1 MAALTATW
9 RPPADAS
16 RCAGPDGGG
25 GVTHAKGR
33 IDEVV
38 EITSMGTVFPLV
50 VQEAKL
56 VRVPAVEQREVGA
69 EVAGFDSVGRDR
81 VGSMVKVG
89 ATERVVCD
97 CGGVHSAG
105 DVACDIAG
113 VRSHEGLDPAHSPVF
128 VPDQDSVDSKA
139 RSSSSERVVELDS
152 SVVNADAEVLESMLV
167 GCAGAAVAPVIG
179 SIRGG
184 DRKVKSVNSLVMALG
199 SPA

>member
-1 MAALTATW
+1 
-9 RPPADAS
+9 
-16 RCAGPDGGG
+16 
-25 GVTHAKGR
+25 
-33 IDEVV
+33 
-38 EITSMGTVFPLV
+38 
-50 VQEAKL
+50 
-56 VRVPAVEQREVGA
+56 
-69 EVAGFDSVGRDR
+69 
-81 VGSMVKVG
+81 MVKVG

-167 GCAGAAVAPVIG
+167 GCAGAAVAPALRHKESLLRQKSRATWLRLDDKNMAFSHRVAKFQATRNSIAGLFIDG
-179 SIRGG
+179 SWVSDASHLRSYMV
-184 DRKVKSVNSLVMALG
+184 REFNSHFAVDPRLG
-199 SPA
+199 F